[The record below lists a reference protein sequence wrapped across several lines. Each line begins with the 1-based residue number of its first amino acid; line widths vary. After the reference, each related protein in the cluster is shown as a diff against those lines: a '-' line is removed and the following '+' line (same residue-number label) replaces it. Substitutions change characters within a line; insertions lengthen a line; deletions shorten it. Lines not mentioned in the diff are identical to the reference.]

1 MRVIATA
8 LAVPEIVVGNDI
20 VEGRLGVESG
30 WIERRTGILQRP
42 TAARNEST
50 SDLAIRA
57 GRCALERSGI
67 DAENVGLLL
76 LATSTPDHLLPPTAP
91 LVAHHLGLRQSGA
104 IDLAGACAGFLYAFV
119 LGSSYVRNTQRA
131 VLVIGANVL
140 TRRVNEKD
148 PATAG
153 LFSDGAGAVVLA
165 PDEADHLLGSYLGSD
180 GSGYDAIGIQAGGTR
195 EPLTHA
201 ALDEGRNLMTIRPG
215 SLFLRQAV
223 HGMADAG
230 KRALAA
236 AALDSTAVDWW
247 IPHQA
252 NSRIIEDAG
261 KLLNIPRE
269 RTISVVDRYGNSS
282 AATIPIALTHA
293 VDSGQV
299 RAGNILLFTAVGAGM
314 VSAGAA
320 VRW

>member
-1 MRVIATA
+1 
-8 LAVPEIVVGNDI
+8 
-20 VEGRLGVESG
+20 
-30 WIERRTGILQRP
+30 
-42 TAARNEST
+42 
-50 SDLAIRA
+50 
-57 GRCALERSGI
+57 
-67 DAENVGLLL
+67 
-76 LATSTPDHLLPPTAP
+76 
-91 LVAHHLGLRQSGA
+91 LGLPQSGA
-104 IDLAGACAGFLYAFV
+104 VDLAGACAGFLYAFI
-119 LGSSYVRNTQRA
+119 LGSSYVRSTPKA
-131 VLVIGANVL
+131 ALVIGANVL

-153 LFSDGAGAVVLA
+153 LFSDGAGAVVLV
-165 PDEADHLLGSYLGSD
+165 PGEPDHLLGSYLGSD
-180 GSGYDAIGIQAGGTR
+180 GSGYDAIGIQAGGAR

-201 ALDEGRNLMTIRPG
+201 ALDEGRNLMAIRRG
-215 SLFLRQAV
+215 SLFFRQAV

-230 KRALAA
+230 KEALAA
-236 AALDSTAVDWW
+236 ANLHSASIDWW

-293 VDSGQV
+293 VGSGQL
-299 RAGNILLFTAVGAGM
+299 REGNILLLTAVGAGM